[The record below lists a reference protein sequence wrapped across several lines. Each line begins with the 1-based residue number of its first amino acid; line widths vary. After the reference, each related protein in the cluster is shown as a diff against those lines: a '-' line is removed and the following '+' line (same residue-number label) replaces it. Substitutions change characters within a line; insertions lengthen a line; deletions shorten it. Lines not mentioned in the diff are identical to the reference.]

1 MKILHTSDWHLGRGL
16 HGFMLYEAQ
25 ELAVNHILDVAIK
38 EQVAAFIIAG
48 DVFDRQIPPT
58 DSIKLLNSALTRLDE
73 AGIAVIVTAGNHD
86 GADRIAANSNLLKTN
101 VRIAGAVRDISDP
114 VILKDEFGDVLIYPI
129 TYLHPEVAVTTLA
142 TENDEP
148 IARSHEAVMGAAIAR
163 MNADKAAR
171 ETKAGKKLR
180 NIAVAH
186 AFVGTYGSSSK
197 RNEEG
202 DSIQEAGLEVSESER
217 DISIGGVQVIP
228 ADLFAGITYVALGH
242 LHRPQ
247 EVKPKASKEIT
258 LRYSGSL
265 LRYSMSER
273 NHQKSFVIIDL
284 DESTEL
290 TPERISLHP
299 IPQPCG
305 MARLSDTVDELVSG
319 KYEKNKEDFVEVIV
333 TDETYPDSM
342 YPRIK
347 NYFPNLIGLTR
358 APGGRVGTAKKQEN
372 VDARNLD
379 PIDVMGAFFSRATGK
394 ELGAE
399 ELRVLQE
406 VFEKSR
412 NELDARS

>member
-25 ELAVNHILDVAIK
+25 EAAVNHIVDVAIK
-38 EQVAAFIIAG
+38 EKVSAFIIAG

-114 VILKDEFGDVLIYPI
+114 VILNDDFGDVLIYPI
-129 TYLHPEVAVTTLA
+129 TYLHPEVGVTTLA
-142 TENDEP
+142 AEGSEP
-148 IARSHEAVMGAAIAR
+148 LVRSHEAVMGAAIAR
-163 MNADKAAR
+163 VNADKAMR
-171 ETKAGKKLR
+171 EAEAGKKLR
-180 NIAVAH
+180 SIAVAH
-186 AFVGTYGSSSK
+186 AFVGTYGGSSK
-197 RNEEG
+197 RHEEG
-202 DSIQEAGLEVSESER
+202 DSLEEAGLEVSESER

-228 ADLFAGITYVALGH
+228 ADLFAGMTYVALGH
-242 LHRPQ
+242 LHGAQ
-247 EVKPKASKEIT
+247 EVKPKVSKET
-258 LRYSGSL
+258 KLRYSGSL

-273 NHQKSFVIIDL
+273 NHQKSFAIIDL
-284 DESTEL
+284 DEDTEL
-290 TPERISLHP
+290 SSERISLHP
-299 IPQPCG
+299 IPQPYG
-305 MARLSDTVDELVSG
+305 MARLSDTVDALVSG
-319 KYEKNKEDFVEVIV
+319 KYEKNKDDFVEVIV

-342 YPRIK
+342 YPRVK

-358 APGGRVGTAKKQEN
+358 APGGRVGTAKKLEN

-394 ELGAE
+394 ALGSDELG
-399 ELRVLQE
+399 VLQQ

-412 NELDARS
+412 DELDSRS